1 MKKIIEIQ
9 KGQLPIIRG
18 KTYILRVLSIYKDL
32 FRQKYGF
39 IPTLSFGKF
48 GSGLKKLISTHTEL
62 QIASLMIVFFNWKG
76 IDGNDDFEE
85 KKLLQVTHNSGWF
98 FNSIDKY
105 KAYLINV
112 FGLDFNNEEEV
123 RKFVSDYILS
133 TK

>member
-1 MKKIIEIQ
+1 MKKQIEIQ
-9 KGQLPIIRG
+9 SGQLPLVRG
-18 KTYILRVLSIYKDL
+18 KTYIIRILSIYNDL

-39 IPTLSFGKF
+39 RPTLSIGKF
-48 GSGLKKLISTHTEL
+48 GIMLKRLTKSHTEL

-112 FGLDFNNEEEV
+112 FRLDFNNEDEV
-123 RKFVSDYILS
+123 RKFVSDYMLS
-133 TK
+133 IK